1 VPRLKLIRQH
11 DISDCGAACLA
22 SVASYHGL
30 HLPLAQI
37 RDYSST
43 CKSGTNVLGLIEAAE
58 KIGMTAKGVKGP
70 FDALSTA
77 PLPSIAHVITTS
89 GTQHYV
95 VLSSIGKK
103 HIHYMDPTEGKI
115 VSAPH
120 EEFTKMWTGV
130 LVIIAPGSGF
140 EKGNKVKSKI
150 YRLIRLV
157 LPFKSVIIQALA
169 GSVVYSL
176 LGLSTAIYVQKIM
189 DYVLVNQ
196 NISLLNLMSLAMI
209 LILILRNVIGYLKN
223 LFLLK
228 TGHHIDSGL
237 LMGYYRHLLN
247 LPQRFF
253 DNMKTGEILSRMG
266 DAIKIRNFIN
276 QSFIDLTVSLAS
288 VVLTVLAMSI
298 LSTNLCLL
306 VASSIPL
313 YALIFYLYD
322 RVNRVILR
330 RTMEKAA
337 DLESQIVES
346 VSLSRLVREFS
357 LHTFFLENTESHF
370 IGFLQSTY
378 RSGRASIRS
387 GQASELISG
396 LLTIL
401 LLWVGANLVSKQSL
415 TPGELMSFYAM
426 LGYLIGPVARLTSSS
441 RSFRDAGVAA
451 DRLFQILDLEAEKYR
466 DKGMQIQK
474 INKGLEF
481 RDVDFRYG
489 SRPLLFNNMD
499 LTISA
504 GTFTGIAGENGCG
517 KSSLASLLLA
527 LYDPM
532 KGKIIIDGLD
542 INLLNKD
549 DLRNIISI
557 VPQHLDLFSGTLLDN
572 IAPGESNPDLRK
584 IYELV
589 NKTGFSHLLEKFPEE
604 IMTRIGERG
613 LSLSGGERQK
623 IAIIRA
629 LYRNP
634 SVLIMDEGTS
644 ALDPLSEQ
652 KIITLLKDNLK
663 KGLTLIMISHKLRSI
678 QYADQIVF
686 ISNGRVAEQ
695 GTHYELMNIGGIY
708 HQYWELQN
716 NN

>member
-1 VPRLKLIRQH
+1 M
-11 DISDCGAACLA
+11 
-22 SVASYHGL
+22 
-30 HLPLAQI
+30 
-37 RDYSST
+37 
-43 CKSGTNVLGLIEAAE
+43 LGIIEAAE

-70 FDALSTA
+70 FDALGSA
-77 PLPSIAHVITTS
+77 PLPSIAHVITTK

-115 VSAPH
+115 ASAAH
-120 EEFTKMWTGV
+120 EEFMKMWTGI
-130 LVIIAPGSGF
+130 LIIIAPGSGF
-140 EKGNKVKSKI
+140 EKGNKVQSKI
-150 YRLIRLV
+150 YRLLQLV
-157 LPFKSVIIQALA
+157 LPFKRVIVQALT

-209 LILILRNVIGYLKN
+209 MILILRNVIGYLKN

-298 LSTNLCLL
+298 LSTNLCLM
-306 VASSIPL
+306 VAAAIPL

-322 RVNRVILR
+322 KVNRVILR
-330 RTMEKAA
+330 KTMEKAA

-357 LHTFFLENTESHF
+357 LQTFCLDNTESHF

-378 RSGRASIRS
+378 RSGRAGIRS

-396 LLTIL
+396 LLTIV
-401 LLWVGANLVSKQSL
+401 LLWVGANLVSQQSL

-426 LGYLIGPVARLTSSS
+426 LGYLIGPVAKLTSSS

-451 DRLFQILDLEAEKYR
+451 DRLFQILDLETEKYKNR
-466 DKGMQIQK
+466 GMNIQK
-474 INKGLEF
+474 VNEGLEF

-489 SRPLLFNNMD
+489 TRPLLFNNIN
-499 LTISA
+499 LKIPA
-504 GTFTGIAGENGCG
+504 GSFTGIAGENGCG
-517 KSSLASLLLA
+517 KSSLASLMLA

-532 KGKIIIDGLD
+532 KGKILIDGLD
-542 INLLNKD
+542 IKQLNKE

-557 VPQHLDLFSGTLLDN
+557 VPQNLDLFSGTLLDN
-572 IAPGESNPDLRK
+572 IAPGESDPDLRR
-584 IYELV
+584 IYNLV
-589 NKTGFSHLLEKFPEE
+589 NKTGFNQLLEKFPEE
-604 IMTRIGERG
+604 IMTRVGERG

-629 LYRNP
+629 LYRGP

-652 KIITLLKDNLK
+652 KIFTFLKEYLN
-663 KGLTLIMISHKLRSI
+663 KGLTLIMISHKLKSI
-678 QYADQIVF
+678 QYADQILF
-686 ISNGRVAEQ
+686 ISNGRVAEL
-695 GTHYELMNIGGIY
+695 GTHQELMNTGGKY
-708 HQYWELQN
+708 CQYWKLQN
-716 NN
+716 N